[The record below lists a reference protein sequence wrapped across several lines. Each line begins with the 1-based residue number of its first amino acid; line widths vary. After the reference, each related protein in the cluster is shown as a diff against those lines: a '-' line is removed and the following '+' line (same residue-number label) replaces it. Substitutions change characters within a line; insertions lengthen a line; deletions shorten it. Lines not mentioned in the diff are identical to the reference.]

1 MLIRPDRRWKPNGRP
16 GYAGLLTFA
25 GLPYSED
32 PVDLEGVDVAIVGA
46 PMDELVSERPGT
58 RFAPRA
64 IRAAGSPHG
73 PSVDAARIDGL
84 SELVVVDFG
93 DAPCVPAAPQQSH
106 AAIRTLV
113 QLVCSRGVVP
123 IVIGGDHSIAEPSV
137 SGCAEIHGPLG
148 LVQLDAHTDTA
159 DDVFG
164 VRLSHGT
171 GMRRLVERGV
181 VEGANYIQVGLRGY
195 WPGPAEFQWQRG
207 HGITSIDMECLRA
220 RGCASVIDE
229 ISKMLGDAPTYLSV
243 DMDVVDPAFAPGVG
257 DPQPGGMT
265 STELLYACRAFG
277 EGLNLVGADVVE
289 AIPSGIGQAD
299 ATAVLAE
306 RAIREVINGIALRRR
321 NGTEAS

>member
-1 MLIRPDRRWKPNGRP
+1 
-16 GYAGLLTFA
+16 
-25 GLPYSED
+25 
-32 PVDLEGVDVAIVGA
+32 
-46 PMDELVSERPGT
+46 
-58 RFAPRA
+58 
-64 IRAAGSPHG
+64 
-73 PSVDAARIDGL
+73 
-84 SELVVVDFG
+84 
-93 DAPCVPAAPQQSH
+93 
-106 AAIRTLV
+106 
-113 QLVCSRGVVP
+113 
-123 IVIGGDHSIAEPSV
+123 
-137 SGCAEIHGPLG
+137 
-148 LVQLDAHTDTA
+148 
-159 DDVFG
+159 
-164 VRLSHGT
+164 
-171 GMRRLVERGV
+171 
-181 VEGANYIQVGLRGY
+181 
-195 WPGPAEFQWQRG
+195 
-207 HGITSIDMECLRA
+207 A